1 MGEAVGFVGLGVMGA
16 PMAANLAAAG
26 YTVMVY
32 DIDVARAADLAAGHP
47 TMSVAPSP
55 RAMAQACGIVVTM
68 LPTGKHVREVL
79 FGDDGLMQGFKPGA
93 LLVDTSSSEP
103 AHTKQTA
110 ARLAEAGIAMVDAP
124 VSGAE
129 PGAKAGELVF
139 MVGGDEAAVARAMPL
154 LDVMGKKALHLGPSG
169 SGHAMKCINNLVTA
183 ITFMATGEGL
193 IMGSKYGLDPA
204 VMNEVMN
211 ESTSGSWITRNHIPQ
226 RIISRTFDDQFK
238 FALLLKDVNIALGLS
253 DELALPS
260 PLSTAAQKL
269 WLDVARDI
277 ADGDSVSE
285 MVRVQENRAGVQI
298 KAGSGSAER
307 P

>member
-1 MGEAVGFVGLGVMGA
+1 MSTPIGFVGLGVMGG
-16 PMAANLAAAG
+16 PMAENLAKAG
-26 YTVMVY
+26 FAITVY
-32 DIDVARAADLAAGHP
+32 DIDTARAEALAAQHP
-47 TMSVAPSP
+47 TMTAAASP
-55 RAMAQACGIVVTM
+55 RAVAEASDIVVTM

-79 FGDDGLMQGFKPGA
+79 FGDNGLVQGLKPGA
-93 LLVDTSSSEP
+93 LVIDTSSSEP
-103 AHTKQTA
+103 PRTKETA
-110 ARLAEAGIAMVDAP
+110 AKLVEAGFAMVDAP

-139 MVGGDEAAVARAMPL
+139 MVGGDAAAVARAMPL
-154 LDVMGKKALHLGPSG
+154 LDVMGAKSVHLGPSG

-204 VMNEVMN
+204 AMNEVMN

-253 DELALPS
+253 EELDLAS
-260 PLSTAAQKL
+260 PLSKFAQGQ
-269 WLDVARDI
+269 WQDIARDI
-277 ADGDSVSE
+277 TDGASVSD
-285 MVRVQENRAGVQI
+285 MVKVQEQRAGVEI
-298 KAGSGSAER
+298 KSPVAS
-307 P
+307 

>member
-1 MGEAVGFVGLGVMGA
+1 MSETIGFVGLGVMGG
-16 PMAANLAAAG
+16 PMAGNLAAAG
-26 YTVMVY
+26 YTVVVY
-32 DIDVARAADLAAGHP
+32 DIDAARAADLASGHP
-47 TMSVAPSP
+47 TMRVAASP
-55 RAMAQACGIVVTM
+55 RALAEAAGIVVTM
-68 LPTGKHVREVL
+68 LPTGKHVRDVL
-79 FGDDGLMQGFKPGA
+79 FGDDGLVHGLKPGA
-93 LLVDTSSSEP
+93 LVIDTSSSEP
-103 AHTKQTA
+103 PRTRETA

-139 MVGGDEAAVARAMPL
+139 MVGGDEAPVARAMPL
-154 LDVMGKKALHLGPSG
+154 LDVMGKKSVHLGPSG

-204 VMNEVMN
+204 AMNEVMN

-253 DELALPS
+253 QELALPS
-260 PLSTAAQKL
+260 PLSTAAQAL
-269 WLDVARDI
+269 WQDVALSI
-277 ADGDSVSE
+277 ADGASVSE
-285 MVRVQENRAGVQI
+285 MVRVQEI
-298 KAGSGSAER
+298 KAGVEIRSGGS
-307 P
+307 